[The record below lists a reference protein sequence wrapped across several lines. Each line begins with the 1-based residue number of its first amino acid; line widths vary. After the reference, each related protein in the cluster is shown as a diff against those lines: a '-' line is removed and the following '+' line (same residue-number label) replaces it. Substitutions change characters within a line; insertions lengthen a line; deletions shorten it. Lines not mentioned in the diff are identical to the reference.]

1 MIIAIEKL
9 APTLIEKKKKKKNA
23 KNRNSYIS
31 STCS

>member
-9 APTLIEKKKKKKNA
+9 APSLIEKKKKNA